1 MAAIRGTITKGE
13 AMTRNQIAQ
22 VAAEIGSGLMP
33 DNDQWT
39 NRFTV
44 PSTSKPGEV
53 YVVAQRHGDKS
64 WGCSCWAWRR
74 QRRCKH
80 LDRVLA
86 RLAKLAEQAPKQFDA
101 SILTMLASA
110 RTAYLDLDVK
120 ARNVKAKLHARV
132 VDL

>member
-1 MAAIRGTITKGE
+1 
-13 AMTRNQIAQ
+13 MTQSQIAQ

-53 YVVAQRHGDKS
+53 YVVAQRHGDQS

-74 QRRCKH
+74 KRTCKH
-80 LDRVLA
+80 LDRVLS
-86 RLAKLAEQAPKQFDA
+86 RLAKLAEQAPRFDEP
-101 SILTMLASA
+101 TRRMLAQA
-110 RTAYLDLDVK
+110 RTAYIDLDIKPLKVTVQ
-120 ARNVKAKLHARV
+120 RRLRHI
-132 VDL
+132 DL